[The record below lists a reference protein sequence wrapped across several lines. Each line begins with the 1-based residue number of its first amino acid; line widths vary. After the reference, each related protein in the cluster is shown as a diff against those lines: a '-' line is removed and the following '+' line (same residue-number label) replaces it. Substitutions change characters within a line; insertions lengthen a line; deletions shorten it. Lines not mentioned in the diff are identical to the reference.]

1 MDSVIKRQN
10 HFKGACHPSPSCA
23 GTEGKAEMSGGKR
36 RRWSM
41 KSERELI
48 ELAKSQS
55 LEAIADKMQRSP
67 ASVLK
72 QAARLGL
79 SIKRRAKGK

>member
-1 MDSVIKRQN
+1 MSVR
-10 HFKGACHPSPSCA
+10 
-23 GTEGKAEMSGGKR
+23 KR

-41 KSERELI
+41 KNDRELI

-55 LEAIADKMQRSP
+55 LEAIADKIQRSP
-67 ASVLK
+67 ANVLK

-79 SIKRRAKGK
+79 SIKRKAKGK